1 MKNCKDNYKDNINNQ
16 IKVQQ
21 KMCTIIPIFKYKTF
35 IMCSEKNPVIFIFLR
50 PFDTNNIN
58 DKSLF

>member
-21 KMCTIIPIFKYKTF
+21 KMCTFIPIFKYKTF
-35 IMCSEKNPVIFIFLR
+35 IMCSEKNPVIFE
-50 PFDTNNIN
+50 
-58 DKSLF
+58 K